1 MTAATARQREGTLKR
16 KTMKDNDEKKQR
28 NTTIIKKRAFI
39 EQFRKSLGN
48 ITMACKSAEID
59 RSTYYRWL
67 DEDQAF
73 AEMVADVNEE
83 SIDFAESSLM
93 KQINSGDTTAT
104 IFYLKTKGKKRGYV
118 EKTETESI
126 VKAEV
131 STEDPYADMPIES
144 QERIAK
150 VILEERHK
158 HYKATHDAKKDTDD
172 E

>member
-1 MTAATARQREGTLKR
+1 MTAATARQREGKLKR
-16 KTMKDNDEKKQR
+16 KTMKDNEKSPR
-28 NTTIIKKRAFI
+28 NSTVIKKTAFLAKMRAT
-39 EQFRKSLGN
+39 LGN
-48 ITMACKSAEID
+48 ITASCKEAEID
-59 RSTYYRWL
+59 RKTYYNWL
-67 DEDQAF
+67 EADPDFKQAVEDI
-73 AEMVADVNEE
+73 NEE
-83 SIDFAESSLM
+83 SVDFAESSL
-93 KQINSGDTTAT
+93 KQQIKDGDTTAT

>member
-1 MTAATARQREGTLKR
+1 
-16 KTMKDNDEKKQR
+16 MKDNEKKQR

-118 EKTETESI
+118 EKTETESV

-131 STEDPYADMPIES
+131 KTEDSDFDLLSDDVKDEIVKKI
-144 QERIAK
+144 QDAK
-150 VILEERHK
+150 HKRYMEK
-158 HYKATHDAKKDTDD
+158 HYGKDS

>member
-1 MTAATARQREGTLKR
+1 
-16 KTMKDNDEKKQR
+16 MKDNEKKQR

-118 EKTETESI
+118 EKTETESV

-131 STEDPYADMPIES
+131 KTEDSDFDLLPDDVKDEIVKKI
-144 QERIAK
+144 QDAK
-150 VILEERHK
+150 HKRYMEK
-158 HYKATHDAKKDTDD
+158 HYGKDS

>member
-1 MTAATARQREGTLKR
+1 MADDKSKVTKSNTLK
-16 KTMKDNDEKKQR
+16 KQTFLAKMKA
-28 NTTIIKKRAFI
+28 T
-39 EQFRKSLGN
+39 LGN
-48 ITMACKSAEID
+48 ITASCQAADIARK
-59 RSTYYRWL
+59 TYYEWIEK
-67 DEDQAF
+67 DPDFKQAVEDI
-73 AEMVADVNEE
+73 NEE
-83 SIDFAESSLM
+83 SVDFAESSL
-93 KQINSGDTTAT
+93 KQQIKDGDTTAT

-131 STEDPYADMPIES
+131 STDDPYADMPIES

>member
-1 MTAATARQREGTLKR
+1 
-16 KTMKDNDEKKQR
+16 MKDNDEKKQR

-118 EKTETESI
+118 EKTETESV

-131 STEDPYADMPIES
+131 KTEDSDFDLLPDDVKDEIVKKI
-144 QERIAK
+144 Q
-150 VILEERHK
+150 
-158 HYKATHDAKKDTDD
+158 DAKHKRYMEQHYGKENDK
-172 E
+172 